1 MDGSVLPT
9 QFISLLLAM
18 IKHNLSAFF
27 VFGSIALSPLD
38 VATAQAEPVA
48 IELVKPQSSN
58 PEGEHGFD
66 FHSGKAELSLTGGRD
81 RNSSWVMAR
90 GEQLL
95 NPIAN
100 LTQGEAVKLTLENIS
115 FEAHDV
121 PAVSQVLH
129 ITLSPQ
135 PGMLPYNAES
145 AFSLELHADGSYSVG
160 IRRHKAGWPSRV
172 NARLLGEGRLKAQ
185 RQFPKLVLVVAS
197 SGARLIIY
205 DDSGNPVENVALGPV
220 PEVASWNEYG
230 VNFVLQKD
238 KEGEQTQVITNIERI
253 SAAKENIP

>member
-1 MDGSVLPT
+1 
-9 QFISLLLAM
+9 M
-18 IKHNLSAFF
+18 IKHNLSAVFI
-27 VFGSIALSPLD
+27 FGSIALSPLGI
-38 VATAQAEPVA
+38 ATAQAGPVE
-48 IELVKPQSSN
+48 IELVKPQASN

-66 FHSGKAELSLTGGRD
+66 FHSGKAELSLTAGSD

-90 GEQLL
+90 GQQLL

-135 PGMLPYNAES
+135 PGLLPYNAES
-145 AFSLELHADGSYSVG
+145 AFSLELHADGSYSIG

-172 NARLLGEGRLKAQ
+172 NARLLGEGRIKTQ
-185 RQFPKLVLVVAS
+185 RQFSKLELVVAS
-197 SGARLIIY
+197 SGARLIVY
-205 DDSGNPVENVALGPV
+205 DDGGNAVESVELGPI

-238 KEGEQTQVITNIERI
+238 KEGEQTQVIANIERI
-253 SAAKENIP
+253 SATKENVP